1 MTETSQISRVVGRAV
16 AISGD
21 DIDTDRIIP
30 ARYLKAIT
38 FDGLGDHLFEDD
50 RREATSRG
58 LVHPLDVP
66 QHAGAAVLLV
76 QGNFGCGSSRE
87 HAPQAVSRWG
97 IRAVVGESFAEI
109 FFGNSLMLGLPCVS
123 VSRPDLDRLFAV
135 AAKDPN
141 IEFDVNIAENRVTA
155 GGVHASMT
163 MPEAVRASLLSGAWD
178 ATTQLLDRYDEVEA
192 AAAKLPYLS
201 GWPAR

>member
-1 MTETSQISRVVGRAV
+1 MTDTSKISRIRGRAV
-16 AISGD
+16 AIPGD

-38 FDGLGDHLFEDD
+38 FDGLGDHLFEDE
-50 RREATSRG
+50 RREATGRG

-66 QHAGAAVLLV
+66 AHAGASVLLV
-76 QGNFGCGSSRE
+76 RENFGCGSSRE
-87 HAPQAVSRWG
+87 HAPQAIVRWG

-123 VSRPDLDRLFAV
+123 VSRPDLDRLFA
-135 AAKDPN
+135 AAADPN
-141 IEFDVNIAENRVTA
+141 LEFDVNVSDNRVTA
-155 GGVHASMT
+155 GTLQVPMT

-178 ATTQLLDRYDEVEA
+178 ATTQLLDRYDEVDVVA
-192 AAAKLPYLS
+192 AALPYLS
-201 GWPAR
+201 NWPPR

>member
-1 MTETSQISRVVGRAV
+1 MTDTSKISRIRGRAV
-16 AISGD
+16 AIPGD

-38 FDGLGDHLFEDD
+38 FDGLGDHLFEDE
-50 RREATSRG
+50 RREATRRG
-58 LVHPLDVP
+58 LVHPLDAP
-66 QHAGAAVLLV
+66 AHAGASVLLV
-76 QGNFGCGSSRE
+76 RENFGCGSSRE
-87 HAPQAVSRWG
+87 HAPQAIVRWG

-123 VSRPDLDRLFAV
+123 VSRPDLDRLFA
-135 AAKDPN
+135 AAAADPN
-141 IEFDVNIAENRVTA
+141 LEFDVNVSDNRVTA
-155 GGVHASMT
+155 GTLQVPMA

-192 AAAKLPYLS
+192 VAAALPYLS
-201 GWPAR
+201 NWPPR